1 MPDDDDDDDDDSLP
15 CLFAV
20 MKRHSVCSGHVNGG
34 VFSAVSAVE
43 CDGGVSC
50 CQVGMRLLVVVV
62 VAAAMTAD
70 MVVGGDGGDET
81 MLNVPGSSPTLS
93 AELSSY
99 QVLLL
104 K

>member
-1 MPDDDDDDDDDSLP
+1 MPDDDDDGDDDARP

-20 MKRHSVCSGHVNGG
+20 MKQHSVCSGHANEG

-43 CDGGVSC
+43 CDGEVSC
-50 CQVGMRLLVVVV
+50 CQVGMRLLVVVA
-62 VAAAMTAD
+62 VAVMPAD
-70 MVVGGDGGDET
+70 TGVGGDGGDEA
-81 MLNVPGSSPTLS
+81 MLNVPGSSLTLS

-99 QVLLL
+99 QVLLV

>member
-1 MPDDDDDDDDDSLP
+1 MPDDDDDDDARP

-20 MKRHSVCSGHVNGG
+20 MKQHLVCSGHANGG

-43 CDGGVSC
+43 CDGEVSC

-62 VAAAMTAD
+62 VAAMTAD
-70 MVVGGDGGDET
+70 TVVGGDGDET
-81 MLNVPGSSPTLS
+81 MLNVPGSSLTLS
-93 AELSSY
+93 AELSCY
-99 QVLLL
+99 QALLV

>member
-1 MPDDDDDDDDDSLP
+1 MPDDDDAWP

-20 MKRHSVCSGHVNGG
+20 MKQHLVCSGHANGG
-34 VFSAVSAVE
+34 VFSAVSVVE
-43 CDGGVSC
+43 CDGEVSC

-62 VAAAMTAD
+62 VAVMTAD
-70 MVVGGDGGDET
+70 TVVGGDGGDET
-81 MLNVPGSSPTLS
+81 VLNVPGSSRTPS

-99 QVLLL
+99 QSLLM